1 MALAAGT
8 RLGPYEI
15 HALIGAGGMGEV
27 YRAHDMR
34 LDRDGAARKDSTFLM
49 MERDRV
55 PVVLAVDLM
64 RETFMNVLCAAAAL
78 FLIISPAFAQ
88 SSVSYEVFAVRFAAP
103 ESFPLSEAA
112 VGGDP
117 KQTVALVNMVWLLKG
132 SNGKNV
138 LVDTGFIQPPGGK
151 DKTYVRPDAALGRV
165 RVSPGDIAD
174 VIITHPH
181 FDHIDGIDRFPKAT
195 LWMQKD
201 DYDYFVG
208 AAWQKGAVSG
218 GFEKEDVRKI
228 VEANLSGRL
237 RLVKGDDLETLPG
250 IRVFTG
256 SKHTWESQYLV
267 VRSQTDPVLLASDAI
282 WFYYNLEHLVPI
294 PTYTFDAAAY
304 VQAMKKMTT
313 LVPNRDL
320 IIPGHDANVFEKF
333 PRVAEGVV
341 RIR

>member
-1 MALAAGT
+1 M
-8 RLGPYEI
+8 
-15 HALIGAGGMGEV
+15 
-27 YRAHDMR
+27 
-34 LDRDGAARKDSTFLM
+34 K
-49 MERDRV
+49 
-55 PVVLAVDLM
+55 
-64 RETFMNVLCAAAAL
+64 VLCAAAVL
-78 FLIISPAFAQ
+78 FLIASAAFAQ
-88 SSVSYEVFAVRFAAP
+88 STTTYDIYALRFAGP
-103 ESFPLSEAA
+103 ESESLSEAA

-117 KQTVALVNMVWLLKG
+117 KQTVAVVNMVWLLKG
-132 SNGKNV
+132 SNGRNV
-138 LVDTGFIQPPGGK
+138 LVDTGFIQPGDGK
-151 DKTYVRPDAALGRV
+151 DKTYIRPDVALGRLH
-165 RVSPGDIAD
+165 VSPDDIAD

-181 FDHIDGIDRFPKAT
+181 VDHIDGIDLFPKAT

-208 AAWQKGAVSG
+208 AAWQKGGMSK

-237 RLVKGDDLETLPG
+237 RLVKGDNLEVQPG
-250 IRVFTG
+250 ITVFTG

-267 VRSQTDPVLLASDAI
+267 VKTQTDPVLLASDAI
-282 WFYYNLEHLVPI
+282 WFYYNLDHLVAI

-304 VQAMKKMTT
+304 VQAMKRMTT

-320 IIPGHDANVFEKF
+320 IIPGHDAKVFEKF

>member
-1 MALAAGT
+1 
-8 RLGPYEI
+8 
-15 HALIGAGGMGEV
+15 
-27 YRAHDMR
+27 
-34 LDRDGAARKDSTFLM
+34 
-49 MERDRV
+49 
-55 PVVLAVDLM
+55 
-64 RETFMNVLCAAAAL
+64 MNVLCAAAAL
-78 FLIISPAFAQ
+78 FLIVSPAFAQ
-88 SSVSYEVFAVRFAAP
+88 STTTYEIYAVRFAGP
-103 ESFPLSEAA
+103 ESVPLSEAA

-117 KQTVALVNMVWLLKG
+117 KQTVGVCNMVWLLKG

-138 LVDTGFIQPPGGK
+138 LVDTGFIQPPDGK
-151 DKTYVRPDAALGRV
+151 DKTYLRPDAALARV
-165 RVSPGDIAD
+165 HVSPGDIAD

-181 FDHIDGIDRFPKAT
+181 FDHIDGIDLFPKAT

-208 AAWQKGAVSG
+208 AAWQKGAMSG
-218 GFEKEDVRKI
+218 GFQKEDVRKI

-237 RLVKGDDLETLPG
+237 RLVKGDNLEILPG

-267 VRSQTDPVLLASDAI
+267 VRTQTDPVLLASDAI
-282 WFYYNLEHLVPI
+282 WFYYNLDHLVAI

-304 VQAMKKMTT
+304 VQAMKRMTT

-320 IIPGHDANVFEKF
+320 IIPGHDAKVFEKF
-333 PRVAEGVV
+333 PLVADGVV